1 MSIFNSKN
9 ITAKTRVDKFYRG
22 DVLTESASAL
32 DNMTVVQDNRS
43 CDDIRREAEISIMEA
58 DAEFIKSWSSTL
70 LECTSD
76 TDIVV
81 NEGKIFGR
89 LVELIKKIF
98 GAIKKV
104 FVTIGEKIKS
114 FFQKISGKKVD
125 RTESGKSS
133 DSSDEKKDEKK
144 SGKPARSTDAKST
157 PKEFDDYKSDIE
169 KEAKAYCDA
178 KKREEEAKK
187 RYEAEHKANPNVDE
201 KTGEIKGNI
210 DTSGLKDKNAKENHK
225 AAKAK
230 EDLDAAAKA
239 AEAALKNINAMEKE
253 SGMSKLPNIEDFG
266 GDYAA
271 WKAAMVKAEAE
282 AKKSA
287 PEMPK
292 LEPMGGPEPAKGSA
306 SDASKNVNN
315 AAANAA
321 KLMAELSADPR
332 KFVDAML
339 KNKAAIPSTKTY
351 RYIDIFDFF
360 DDDDHKLDFA
370 SLVEDLAATIGKIYG
385 VTNGKKN
392 TIAFAA
398 AIVINDAGSIAKEF
412 ASLSE
417 TEFASRKA
425 SLNSEQQKSCGLL
438 LVTRSG
444 DPFRVVTTARSLP
457 SVGTGLAAVY
467 DDYFKGG
474 EVSSDASIPG
484 KPSQVTLDSMNNS
497 DLASFVGSVTKANY
511 ILDISNAY
519 SDAARGVDSMSSKLQ
534 SSINSSISDDKIMS
548 VAADSFSNLMSTITN
563 IVATYAST
571 RARVMMMGYTE
582 CKGLYDVTL
591 RSVCNAMATSGNK

>member
-76 TDIVV
+76 TDIIV
-81 NEGKIFGR
+81 NEGKILGR
-89 LVELIKKIF
+89 LVELVKKIF
-98 GAIKKV
+98 AAIKKV
-104 FVTIGEKIKS
+104 FVTIGEKIKA

-125 RTESGKSS
+125 RAESGK
-133 DSSDEKKDEKK
+133 SSDEKKDEK
-144 SGKPARSTDAKST
+144 SSDKPARSTDAKST

-210 DTSGLKDKNAKENHK
+210 DTSGLKDKNAKENPK

-253 SGMSKLPNIEDFG
+253 SGMTKLPNIEDFD

-321 KLMAELSADPR
+321 KLMAGFSADPR

-339 KNKAAIPSTKTY
+339 KNKAAIPPTKIY
-351 RYIDIFDFF
+351 RYIDVFEVF
-360 DDDDHKLDFA
+360 DDHRLDFA
-370 SLVEDLAATIGKIYG
+370 SVVEDLAATIGKIYG
-385 VTNGKKN
+385 YTNGKMN

-398 AIVINDAGSIAKEF
+398 AIAISDARSVAKEF
-412 ASLSE
+412 ESLSE
-417 TEFASRKA
+417 TELASRKA
-425 SLNSEQQKSCGLL
+425 TLNSEQQKSCGLL

-444 DPFRVVTTARSLP
+444 EPFSVAIMARSLP

-474 EVSSDASIPG
+474 EVSSDASVPG
-484 KPSQVTLDSMNNS
+484 KPSQVALDSMNNS
-497 DLASFVGSVTKANY
+497 DLASFVGSATSAQY
-511 ILDISNAY
+511 IREMSDAY
-519 SDAARGVDSMSSKLQ
+519 SDASRTVDRMSSELQ
-534 SSINSSISDDKIMS
+534 STINSSITDDKIM
-548 VAADSFSNLMSTITN
+548 AIGADSFSNLMSTIIN
-563 IVATYAST
+563 IVGTYAST
-571 RARVMMMGYTE
+571 RAKVMMSGYNE
-582 CKGLYDVTL
+582 CKALYDVTL

>member
-104 FVTIGEKIKS
+104 FVTIGQKIKQ
-114 FFQKISGKKVD
+114 FFQKLSGKNVD
-125 RTESGKSS
+125 RSESGK
-133 DSSDEKKDEKK
+133 SSDEKKDEK
-144 SGKPARSTDAKST
+144 SSDKPARSTDAKST
-157 PKEFDDYKSDIE
+157 PKEFDDYKADIE

-210 DTSGLKDKNAKENHK
+210 DTSGLKDKNAKENK
-225 AAKAK
+225 AKA
-230 EDLDAAAKA
+230 DLDAATKA
-239 AEAALKNINAMEKE
+239 AEDALKNIKAMEKE
-253 SGMSKLPNIEDFG
+253 SGLSKLPNIEDFG

-271 WKAAMVKAEAE
+271 WKAAMIKAEEE

-292 LEPMGGPEPAKGSA
+292 LEPMGGPEPAKGPA
-306 SDASKNVNN
+306 SDAYKNTNN

-321 KLMAELSADPR
+321 KLMAGFSADPR

-339 KNKAAIPSTKTY
+339 KNKSAIPSTKIH
-351 RYIDIFDFF
+351 RYIDIFEGF
-360 DDDDHKLDFA
+360 DHKLDFG
-370 SLVEDLAATIGKIYG
+370 SVVEDLAATIGKIYG
-385 VTNGKKN
+385 TTNGKKN

-398 AIVINDAGSIAKEF
+398 AIVINDAGSMAKEF
-412 ASLSE
+412 AALSE
-417 TEFASRKA
+417 TEFASRKVL
-425 SLNSEQQKSCGLL
+425 LNSEQQKSCGLL

-444 DPFRVVTTARSLP
+444 EPFSVVTTARSLP

-484 KPSQVTLDSMNNS
+484 KPSQVALDSMNNS
-497 DLASFVGSVTKANY
+497 DLTAFAESMSSATNVLNIHDTYANASKA
-511 ILDISNAY
+511 
-519 SDAARGVDSMSSKLQ
+519 VDSMSSKLQ
-534 SSINSSISDDKIMS
+534 SSINSSIPDDKIMS
-548 VAADSFSNLMSTITN
+548 VAADSFSNLMTVIAT
-563 IVATYAST
+563 VVTTYAST
-571 RARVMMMGYTE
+571 RAKVLVMGYNE
-582 CKGLYDVTL
+582 CKALYDTTL

>member
-125 RTESGKSS
+125 RAESGK
-133 DSSDEKKDEKK
+133 SSDEKKDEK
-144 SGKPARSTDAKST
+144 SSDKPARSTDAKST
-157 PKEFDDYKSDIE
+157 PKEYDDYKADIE

-210 DTSGLKDKNAKENHK
+210 DTSGLKDKNAKENPK

-253 SGMSKLPNIEDFG
+253 SGMTKLPNIEDFD

-332 KFVDAML
+332 KFYDAMH
-339 KNKAAIPSTKTY
+339 KNKSAIPSTKIY

-360 DDDDHKLDFA
+360 DDDDHKLDFE
-370 SLVEDLAATIGKIYG
+370 LVVENLAATIGKIYG
-385 VTNGKKN
+385 DTNGKKN

-398 AIVINDAGSIAKEF
+398 AILIKDAGSISKEF

-425 SLNSEQQKSCGLL
+425 MLNSEQQKSCGLL

-444 DPFRVVTTARSLP
+444 DPFSVVTTARSLP

-474 EVSSDASIPG
+474 DVSSDASIPG
-484 KPSQVTLDSMNNS
+484 KPSQVALDSMNGS
-497 DLASFVGSVTKANY
+497 DLASFVGSATKANY

-519 SDAARGVDSMSSKLQ
+519 SDAARTVDSMSSKLQ
-534 SSINSSISDDKIMS
+534 ASINSSISDDKIMS
-548 VAADSFSNLMSTITN
+548 VAADSFSNLMSTIAN

-571 RARVMMMGYTE
+571 RAKVMMSGYNE
-582 CKGLYDVTL
+582 CKALYDVTL

>member
-9 ITAKTRVDKFYRG
+9 ITAKTRDDKFYRG

-125 RTESGKSS
+125 RAESGK
-133 DSSDEKKDEKK
+133 SSDEKKDEK
-144 SGKPARSTDAKST
+144 SSDKPTRSTDAKST
-157 PKEFDDYKSDIE
+157 PKEFDDYKADIE

-187 RYEAEHKANPNVDE
+187 KYEAEHKANPNVDE

-210 DTSGLKDKNAKENHK
+210 DTSGLKDKNAKVN
-225 AAKAK
+225 KAK
-230 EDLDAAAKA
+230 EELDAATKA
-239 AEAALKNINAMEKE
+239 AEDALRNINAMEKE

-332 KFVDAML
+332 KFYDAMY
-339 KNKAAIPSTKTY
+339 KNKSAIPSTKIY

-370 SLVEDLAATIGKIYG
+370 SLVEDLAVTIGKIYG
-385 VTNGKKN
+385 STNNKKN

-412 ASLSE
+412 AALSE
-417 TEFASRKA
+417 TEFASRKV

-474 EVSSDASIPG
+474 DVSSDASIPG
-484 KPSQVTLDSMNNS
+484 KPSQVALDSMNGS
-497 DLASFVGSVTKANY
+497 DLASFVGSATKANY
-511 ILDISNAY
+511 ILDISNGY
-519 SDAARGVDSMSSKLQ
+519 SDAARAVDSMSSKLQ
-534 SSINSSISDDKIMS
+534 ASINSSIADDKIMS
-548 VAADSFSNLMSTITN
+548 VAADSFSNLMSTIAN

-571 RARVMMMGYTE
+571 RAKVMMMGYNE
-582 CKGLYDVTL
+582 CKALYDVTL